1 MKKTVKIILPI
12 VLALVTLL
20 CTIWY
25 LFVYD
30 REFTR
35 DILLSYA
42 RHSESRGKHDAATWF
57 YNLAYTQS
65 GDNDSVAIELAQ
77 QYKSSGNYTKA
88 EYTLRNAISDGGGAD
103 LYIALC
109 RTYVEQNKLMDAV
122 AILNSVKNPDIKAVL
137 DEKRPAAP
145 TASYESGYYKQLISL
160 ELSCE
165 SAKIYATTDGT
176 YPSVKKGEYS
186 DPLSLSEGETTVYA
200 LCINDIGLVSP
211 LSVYGYTI
219 GGLIEEVEFSD
230 TAFETAIREALG
242 ADAKT
247 TLHTDDVWVLEQFT
261 VPADATVYSDL
272 KYLPKLKELTIINGI
287 ASELSAISSLSDL
300 EKLTITGT
308 NVSQDVLTSIA
319 ALPNLKDLTLSNCG
333 LTSIAPLSTAAGIT
347 KLDLSNNTIR
357 NLDSFKKMTALLELN
372 LDHNVVTDLSAVSE
386 LNTLQKLSVAY
397 NALTTLEQLSD
408 NSSLTWL
415 NVGHNTI
422 ESLGSLQNLAGLL
435 HLDVSYNALKDVS
448 AVAAC
453 SALAEF
459 DISNNTVSNI
469 TFLSDLTNLSYLD
482 FSQNEVKELPQWT
495 VDCELVTIKGSNN
508 QITSIK
514 PLVGLKKLNNVHLDY
529 NKGLASIGDLVDCPM
544 LILVDVYGTA
554 VNDAKELT
562 HTDDGKERGVIVN
575 YDPTKK

>member
-12 VLALVTLL
+12 VLALITLL

-35 DILLSYA
+35 DVLLSYA
-42 RHSESRGKHDAATWF
+42 RHSEDRGKHDTAAWF
-57 YNLAYTQS
+57 YNLAYAQS
-65 GDNDSVAIELAQ
+65 GDNDAVAIELAQ

-122 AILNSVKNPDIKAVL
+122 AILNGVTNPDIKAVL

-165 SAKIYATTDGT
+165 NARIYATTDGT

-186 DPLSLSEGETTVYA
+186 EPLSLSEGETTVYA

-319 ALPNLKDLTLSNCG
+319 ALPNLKDLTLSNCS
-333 LTSIAPLSTAAGIT
+333 LTSIAPLSAATGII
-347 KLDLSNNTIR
+347 KLDLSNNTVR
-357 NLDSFKKMTALLELN
+357 NLDSLKKMSGLIELN

-386 LNTLQKLSVAY
+386 LKALQKLSVAY
-397 NALTTLEQLSD
+397 NALTTLEHLND
-408 NSSLTWL
+408 NSALTWL
-415 NVGHNTI
+415 SAGHNTI
-422 ESLGSLQNLAGLL
+422 ESLGNFQNLTGLL

-448 AVAAC
+448 ALAAC
-453 SALAEF
+453 SALTEL
-459 DISNNTVSNI
+459 DISNNTI
-469 TFLSDLTNLSYLD
+469 TDIAFLSGLTKLSYLD
-482 FSQNEVKELPQWT
+482 FSQNEVKELPLWP

-508 QITSIK
+508 QIISIK

-529 NKGLASIGDLVDCPM
+529 NKGLASIGDLVECPM
-544 LILVDVYGTA
+544 LIMVDVYGTA